1 MTMNRAVQTARFE
14 FALWQHGDEQW
25 KRNVPSGWQNNNYWS
40 ATPASG
46 GHANV
51 NLNNGNVNNN
61 GDGNNNYVA
70 LQVL

>member
-1 MTMNRAVQTARFE
+1 M
-14 FALWQHGDEQW
+14 
-25 KRNVPSGWQNNNYWS
+25 PSGWQNNNYWS